1 MKTLIILAIIALFV
15 PSTTHADQPVV
26 QQFNNVQTATCNDS
40 RVDRGFAFVTTQAQ
54 PNGYWQPSVG
64 FAAYKCTD
72 CGYSPALFPGFMS
85 QTLFKNGNQWNGN
98 GNVKP
103 SDTITMVEQFDVMAG
118 LPQTRYRYKM
128 TITGINS
135 PNGLVC
141 TNPDGTSCS
150 TVFSL
155 KTQNGTTNIC
165 Y

>member
-1 MKTLIILAIIALFV
+1 MKTLLLVAAIALI
-15 PSTTHADQPVV
+15 STAAYAEQPVI

-40 RVDRGFAFVTTQAQ
+40 RVDRGFAFVTDSAY
-54 PNGYWQPSVG
+54 PNGVWQPSVG
-64 FAAYKCTD
+64 FSAYKCTD
-72 CGYSPALFPGFMS
+72 CGYSPALFPGYMS
-85 QTLFKNGNQWNGN
+85 QTLYKNGNQWNGN
-98 GNVKP
+98 GNVRP
-103 SDTITMVEQFDVMAG
+103 TDTITLVEQFDVLAG
-118 LPQTRYRYKM
+118 FPQSRYRYKM

-135 PNGLVC
+135 QNGLVC